1 MTLLDS
7 GGQKSTARWAGN
19 RKKSACLKS
28 FREFSLSH
36 CLEEGDAL
44 VFELMDANPNN
55 PVFLVH
61 VFRVV
66 ELPSA
71 RISPKDWE
79 NHYKLD
85 VMIGTIKPVVPLQA
99 YQRRYDGE
107 SRILQAYQPLSSD
120 SEEDQDEDEPSLIS
134 IQQDRTSP
142 QLSPI
147 SKTKAIYSALVRRK
161 LIGNEGNGHSDSV
174 HYDVGEG
181 TSRSVRT
188 PFHIGYRHAEIYGKS
203 LISCSFVMLHGKSNV
218 SSKRLMM
225 NLTTIM
231 PALHE
236 RTCFAAACEPSTT
249 TFTSKY

>member
-1 MTLLDS
+1 MDS

-44 VFELMDANPNN
+44 VFELMDANPIN

-66 ELPSA
+66 ELPNT
-71 RISPKDWE
+71 RLSPKDWE

-120 SEEDQDEDEPSLIS
+120 SEEDQDEDEPSQTS
-134 IQQDRTSP
+134 TQQDTLPQFSP
-142 QLSPI
+142 KSE
-147 SKTKAIYSALVRRK
+147 TKPIYSALVRRQK
-161 LIGNEGNGHSDSV
+161 LIGNEDNGHSDFIQ
-174 HYDVGEG
+174 YDVGEG
-181 TSRSVRT
+181 TSRSMEASI
-188 PFHIGYRHAEIYGKS
+188 HIGHGRAEIYGES
-203 LISCSFVMLHGKSNV
+203 LISCSYYHDLILFN
-218 SSKRLMM
+218 
-225 NLTTIM
+225 I
-231 PALHE
+231 
-236 RTCFAAACEPSTT
+236 
-249 TFTSKY
+249 

>member
-1 MTLLDS
+1 MFALQSIPSAFAKQWLPRKLVRVTLMDS

-36 CLEEGDAL
+36 YLEEGDAL

-66 ELPSA
+66 ELHSA
-71 RISPKDWE
+71 RMSPKDWE

-99 YQRRYDGE
+99 YQRCYNGE

-120 SEEDQDEDEPSLIS
+120 SEEEQDDDEPS
-134 IQQDRTSP
+134 QTSSQPSTLP
-142 QLSPI
+142 QLSSK

-161 LIGNEGNGHSDSV
+161 SVGNEENGHSDSV
-174 HYDVGEG
+174 QYDVGEG
-181 TSRSVRT
+181 TSRSVET
-188 PFHIGYRHAEIYGKS
+188 LTHMGQGQAEIYGES
-203 LISCSFVMLHGKSNV
+203 LMPCSHITLT
-218 SSKRLMM
+218 SS
-225 NLTTIM
+225 
-231 PALHE
+231 
-236 RTCFAAACEPSTT
+236 
-249 TFTSKY
+249 

>member
-1 MTLLDS
+1 MFTLQSIPSAFAKQWLPRKLVRVTLMDS

-55 PVFLVH
+55 PAFLVH

-71 RISPKDWE
+71 RMSPKDWE

-120 SEEDQDEDEPSLIS
+120 SEDDLNEDEPPQTSSQPSTLSLLPS
-134 IQQDRTSP
+134 K
-142 QLSPI
+142 
-147 SKTKAIYSALVRRK
+147 SKTKAIYSARVRRK
-161 LIGNEGNGHSDSV
+161 TFGNEENGHSDSV
-174 HYDVGEG
+174 QDDAGEG
-181 TSRSVRT
+181 TSRSVET
-188 PFHIGYRHAEIYGKS
+188 VTHIGHGHAEIYGESLMSCS
-203 LISCSFVMLHGKSNV
+203 LITL
-218 SSKRLMM
+218 
-225 NLTTIM
+225 
-231 PALHE
+231 
-236 RTCFAAACEPSTT
+236 
-249 TFTSKY
+249 

>member
-1 MTLLDS
+1 MYLWTLLVTLQSIPSAFAKQWLPRKLVRVTLMDS

-44 VFELMDANPNN
+44 VFELMDANPSN

-99 YQRRYDGE
+99 YQRQYDGE
-107 SRILQAYQPLSSD
+107 SRILKAYQPLISD
-120 SEEDQDEDEPSLIS
+120 SEEDQDEDEPSQTS
-134 IQQDRTSP
+134 TQQDTLP
-142 QLSPI
+142 QLLPQFE
-147 SKTKAIYSALVRRK
+147 TKEIYLVRRK
-161 LIGNEGNGHSDSV
+161 IMGDEDNGHLDFV
-174 HYDVGEG
+174 QDDVREG
-181 TSRSVRT
+181 TSRSVEAPIR
-188 PFHIGYRHAEIYGKS
+188 FGHGQAEIYGES
-203 LISCSFVMLHGKSNV
+203 LISCSY
-218 SSKRLMM
+218 
-225 NLTTIM
+225 IM
-231 PALHE
+231 PQVYFV
-236 RTCFAAACEPSTT
+236 T
-249 TFTSKY
+249 

>member
-1 MTLLDS
+1 MDS

-55 PVFLVH
+55 PLFLVH

-120 SEEDQDEDEPSLIS
+120 SEEDQDEDEPSQTSTL
-134 IQQDRTSP
+134 QDTLP
-142 QLSPI
+142 QLSPK
-147 SKTKAIYSALVRRK
+147 SKAIYSALVTRK
-161 LIGNEGNGHSDSV
+161 IIGNEDNGHSDYV
-174 HYDVGEG
+174 QYDVGEG
-181 TSRSVRT
+181 TSRSVETSIR
-188 PFHIGYRHAEIYGKS
+188 FGYGQAEVYGES
-203 LISCSFVMLHGKSNV
+203 LISSSYIMLQ
-218 SSKRLMM
+218 
-225 NLTTIM
+225 I
-231 PALHE
+231 
-236 RTCFAAACEPSTT
+236 
-249 TFTSKY
+249 

>member
-1 MTLLDS
+1 MFSLQSIPSAFAKQWLPRKLVRVTLMDS

-44 VFELMDANPNN
+44 VFELMDPNPNN

-66 ELPSA
+66 ELHSA
-71 RISPKDWE
+71 RMSPKDWE

-120 SEEDQDEDEPSLIS
+120 SEEEQDEDEPS
-134 IQQDRTSP
+134 QTSSQPSTLP
-142 QLSPI
+142 QPS
-147 SKTKAIYSALVRRK
+147 SKSKRKAIYSALLRRK
-161 LIGNEGNGHSDSV
+161 AADNEENGHSDSV
-174 HYDVGEG
+174 QYDVGVG
-181 TSRSVRT
+181 TSRSVDT
-188 PFHIGYRHAEIYGKS
+188 LTHIGHGQAEIYGES
-203 LISCSFVMLHGKSNV
+203 LMSCSHITLISSP
-218 SSKRLMM
+218 
-225 NLTTIM
+225 I
-231 PALHE
+231 
-236 RTCFAAACEPSTT
+236 
-249 TFTSKY
+249 